1 MSKTSRIWLASALI
15 LILLIGVGALAAF
28 RLPMLKSTAA
38 DKAAADLAE
47 GRLSSEVWGDADLAQ
62 GLFDRVTETLGN
74 RVDLRSVTVADI
86 RTDGDRT
93 LAELDWTWANLDGEA
108 WQYTSELPLHRNG
121 LFWWADLGEKA
132 IHPDLGTGGSF
143 ELRANPGQ
151 RGAILGAGGKT
162 LMDEG
167 TVIDIGVHPSRLEPE
182 TLDELVKS
190 LNAGVDGLD
199 LDAKELENQV
209 DAAGDDQLVPVL
221 TLREDDYRQVKDDI
235 HDLPGVLFT
244 EASRTLSRSKG
255 FAQATLGSAGP
266 VSAEDIEKSKGATIA
281 GDTIGR
287 SGLQKAFDEQ
297 LAGPGSEEVFAKG
310 DPDSRSDGKTGDHG
324 DTKLVSLHSFEK
336 QDGEDI
342 ETTLDVGIQDAA
354 DTAAATGKK
363 PTALVAI
370 RPSDGH
376 ILAVANHD
384 PDGAAWDRALTGQY
398 APGSVFK
405 IASGLALLDA
415 GTTPAKKFDCPK
427 TTTVDGKEFK
437 NAEDHVLGKVSFE
450 ENFAQSCNTAF
461 VEAGKTVSS
470 AKVAEAAAQLGMTGD
485 GAGSGE
491 GGSGADGSGSGT
503 SGTRALGDG
512 AKMASVPV
520 DDDEVTHA
528 AQMIG
533 QGKVQASP
541 LAVATMA
548 ASVKMGATVTP
559 RLVLGDAADSGGTS
573 DAGSEE
579 GAGEGDADVPTLSS
593 DDAGAIAEMMRETVL
608 HGTADELKDVP
619 GAPIHGKTGTAEYG
633 DESPPRTHSWFAG
646 YQGDVAV
653 AVLVEDGGFGAE
665 AAVPVAKRFF
675 DTVN

>member
-1 MSKTSRIWLASALI
+1 MSKTSRILLAGALI

-28 RLPMLKSTAA
+28 RFPMLRSTAA
-38 DKAAADLAE
+38 ETAAADLAE

-93 LAELDWTWANLDGEA
+93 LAELDWTWANLDGES
-108 WQYTSELPLHRNG
+108 WQYTSELPLHQNG

-132 IHPDLGTGGSF
+132 IHPDLGTGGKF
-143 ELRANPGQ
+143 ELRANPGE
-151 RGAILGAGGKT
+151 RGAIRGAGGKI

-182 TLDELVKS
+182 TLGELVKS
-190 LNAGVDGLD
+190 LNAGVGGLD
-199 LDAKELENQV
+199 LDAKTVEDQV

-221 TLREDDYRQVKDDI
+221 TLREDDYRRVKDDI

-266 VSAEDIEKSKGATIA
+266 VSAEDIETSKGETIA

-297 LAGPGSEEVFAKG
+297 LAGPGSEEIFAKG
-310 DPDSRSDGKTGDHG
+310 DPDSKSGGGSGDHG
-324 DTKLVSLHSFEK
+324 DTKLTSLHSFEK
-336 QDGEDI
+336 QDGKDI
-342 ETTLDVGIQDAA
+342 ETTLDVRIQDAA
-354 DTAAATGKK
+354 DAAAATGKK

-370 RPSDGH
+370 RPRDGH

-405 IASGLALLDA
+405 IVSGLALLDA
-415 GTTPAKKFDCPK
+415 GITPGTTLVCPK
-427 TTTVDGKEFK
+427 TTTVDGKDFK
-437 NAEDHVLGKVSFE
+437 NAEDHVLGTVSFE

-461 VEAGKTVSS
+461 VDAGKTVSS
-470 AKVAEAAAQLGMTGD
+470 AKVAEAAAQLGMSGG

-491 GGSGADGSGSGT
+491 GDSGPGGSGT
-503 SGTRALGDG
+503 RTLGDG
-512 AKMASVPV
+512 TKMASVPV

-541 LAVATMA
+541 LAVATMV
-548 ASVKMGATVTP
+548 ASVKMRATVTP
-559 RLVLGDAADSGGTS
+559 RLVLGEAATSGGTS
-573 DAGSEE
+573 DTGSEE
-579 GAGEGDADVPTLSS
+579 GGAGDVPTVDS
-593 DDAGAIAEMMRETVL
+593 DDAGEIAAMMRETVL

-675 DTVN
+675 DTIS